1 MRSSRLVAASLAGVA
16 VSGLVLSTAVPAS
29 AVSATHSAPA
39 PSTSSNP
46 ANGRTLTLPA
56 PHGRYATG
64 ESTLRLVD
72 DKRADPWVPNQPYRE
87 LMISVFY
94 PAVHTAGK
102 PYTTQYPA
110 AAAAAIGASLDGGNG
125 LPAGLV
131 NWAAT
136 RTHSVRDAAMAP
148 GRFPVVLYSPGAG
161 DPRDSN
167 VTLVENLAS
176 QGYVVV
182 TIDHTGEAP
191 ATEFPDG
198 HVVGNGPLL
207 AAFGQVGDDQAAATV
222 LLTKVMNVRL
232 ADTQLVLNRL
242 SSLPHRLTAGMDL
255 NDIGMFGHSAGGFE
269 AAETMYNDPRVKA
282 GVNLDGTMEFTE
294 NADGTHLSDVAL
306 HGLKQ
311 PLLLMGSTGRYP
323 SSIHVEPSWASFWQN
338 QKGWKADITL
348 NDSQHQSF
356 TDAEP
361 LLAQLAGRIPA
372 STLTYDNGTVDA
384 RRAVAADRAL
394 VDSFFNRFL
403 KGRDDHL
410 LDGRGASQYPITF
423 VE

>member
-16 VSGLVLSTAVPAS
+16 VSGLVLSNAVPAS

-39 PSTSSNP
+39 QSTSSAP

-64 ESTLRLVD
+64 ESTFRLVD
-72 DKRADPWVPNQPYRE
+72 DKRADPWVPNQSYRE

-136 RTHSVRDAAMAP
+136 KTHSVRDAAMAP

-232 ADTQLVLNRL
+232 ADTRLVLNRL
-242 SSLPHRLTAGMDL
+242 SSLPNRLTAGMDL

-361 LLAQLAGRIPA
+361 LLAQLAGQIPA

-423 VE
+423 VQ